1 MKRYDSVSG
10 AEDDIVQVLGYL
22 NFSSGRSDPKTLE
35 SLNRLYGRAIWGS
48 PYAGMPPWLSI
59 QQWLQDALLR
69 LAADNPAF
77 QKSSQANEVLSL
89 VWRHLLPSY
98 LDFHRD
104 LLFHQEPEAL
114 FNGFFIGRAM
124 EAILQQGA
132 PWDEVD
138 RIIPAAIQRLNDYV
152 GFRPVAVLEGRR
164 LEPYP
169 HEWVRPI
176 PLYIAGSGVTQGPYH
191 DVVEQALK
199 ILAEAN
205 PDILQRA
212 YLDLNHLDELA
223 LDPRAYDFD
232 HPVNRRPNYHFGQ
245 WDPHCIDGQGY
256 YRRFVI
262 QQVTL
267 DALLARQRQEKLPKE
282 QLLFEAAAVLAG
294 TILMA
299 SGVSGSGPNTF
310 ASTINLATLL
320 SGIAAYRDEFYDQLL
335 ERMQGPHAERLKVE
349 QGIRRQAFG
358 GARQYLNQQL
368 ARHRASQLEHV
379 QLARLFAR
387 MGNAVA
393 AKDESDFVP
402 VPAARIL
409 CRIDCLLT
417 GGSQS
422 LQQGDLKA
430 AAAVPNQILDLL
442 NRGIDCGAIVDP
454 WNILGFAGN
463 FSRFHGPESAVR
475 DHRVDDLVSLMESI
489 FSLQS
494 RIWREAAARNEE
506 ALCLTVSKQFKEIAE
521 WWRRYAAHEVPDLEA
536 TDPIES
542 FKSASLVAAA
552 LRLWHSG
559 GAAAGDVKFWA
570 PHAEM
575 FDSPKAYALVI
586 EALLEREDFVASMA
600 LLVHWLSQAE
610 KVGLQSGTVTFSVL
624 AQQWLQRLQ
633 IRLTRG
639 EKSLSLGWPLVSKFF
654 DFLEANSEAYWAPPT
669 FQLLNRKK
677 NTKPPAEAS
686 TGNGGGEI
694 EPEEDSTF
702 RAAYENFIYKD
713 STDDGLDSSLFEEES
728 ETEDELMQES
738 RRLEQHLSFL
748 NAIAQMW
755 KQVAIYPLLRT
766 TETDEANPKPT
777 DLSALKHWCDQ
788 AEINGKGLMQLLEEV
803 HGHRIPRGGSD
814 ADAMA
819 RYDRRRL
826 TKESLVDRIIGTVV
840 ETSDARFLLLAT
852 LCSSLENGDCQR
864 LESAEQLPEDDR
876 SAVRVFSHLM
886 KGDVEEV
893 KNEFPNLVRAFW
905 SKPLLYVPLSRGG
918 EPRSICE
925 VRLRRRVMTHLLT
938 WLPRAGLYYQAVELV
953 ETARHM
959 ENRNPVGNGAVTE
972 FDDLYKIAYKSLVRS
987 LIRNAYA
994 WQKQIPAKTTPLKA
1008 YENRASYPV
1017 PDAIVI
1023 DQLDEVDIKGVV
1035 EPHSDLLIPF
1045 LEHLT
1050 KVMLG
1055 SWLSHSRTLRLSIL
1069 ETVENNNAWG
1079 KLVAFIKRFGGVIF
1093 TQQFLR
1099 LSNVRAILHQ
1109 GVGAWLDH
1117 VQEDGG
1123 QTELQPLLDELEA
1136 GAVTRAEVEKQLS
1149 IVLEGI
1155 IDHYAEYRDYN
1166 STTTQSDRGEML
1178 YMLLDFLRLRVRY
1191 DRVSWNLRPVFWAH
1205 EIMVRSG
1212 CQKGAT
1218 QWRRALSERIG
1229 REAELYLDNL
1239 AKLQEKY
1246 AMRMPTVADRLS
1258 ERFIKP
1264 MTVDRMRALIRPAI
1278 RQIRLGKKTPAFDL
1292 LLQETKTLTKEP
1304 TGVGLDIP
1312 AWLLA
1317 LEEEVD
1323 QALEH
1328 ERYTRVEFNYDAAVP
1343 LRLISMSD
1351 LEDQLN
1357 TAERQTNRFLDP
1369 PTSPPPSS

>member
-1 MKRYDSVSG
+1 MKRNEPVAG
-10 AEDDIVQVLGYL
+10 ADDDLTQVLGYL
-22 NFSSGRSDPKTLE
+22 NFSSGRSDSKTLA

-59 QQWLQDALLR
+59 QQWLQDRLLR
-69 LAADNPAF
+69 LTSENATF
-77 QKSSQANEVLSL
+77 QQSSQASDVLQL
-89 VWRHLLPSY
+89 VWLHLFPAY

-124 EAILQQGA
+124 EAVLQQGP

-138 RIIPAAIQRLNDYV
+138 RIVPNAIRKLNDYV
-152 GFRPVAVLEGRR
+152 GFRPVAVLEGRK

-176 PLYIAGSGVTQGPYH
+176 PLFIKGAGVTEGPYH
-191 DVVEQALK
+191 AVVEIALR
-199 ILAEAN
+199 ILQETNA
-205 PDILQRA
+205 DILQRA
-212 YLDLNHLDELA
+212 YLDLELLDELA

-245 WDPHCIDGQGY
+245 WDPHGIDGQGY

-267 DALLARQRQEKLPKE
+267 DALLARMKQESLPE
-282 QLLFEAAAVLAG
+282 DQLLYEAAAVLAG

-299 SGVSGSGPNTF
+299 SGVSGNSPNTF
-310 ASTINLATLL
+310 PSTINLATLL

-335 ERMQGPHAERLKVE
+335 DNMRGEHAIRLRE
-349 QGIRRQAFG
+349 EEAIRRQAFG

-387 MGNAVA
+387 MGNATA

-402 VPAARIL
+402 VPAARLI
-409 CRIDCLLT
+409 CRIDCLVT
-417 GGSQS
+417 AGSQA
-422 LQQGDLKA
+422 LQQGNLKLA
-430 AAAVPNQILDLL
+430 ATIPTQIMDLL
-442 NRGIDCGAIVDP
+442 RRGIECGAVVDP

-489 FSLQS
+489 FALQS
-494 RIWREAAARNEE
+494 RIWREAAAQNDE
-506 ALCLTVSKQFKEIAE
+506 ALCQKVSEQFRTTAE
-521 WWRRYAAHEVPDLEA
+521 WWRKFAPHQVPDLEA
-536 TDPIES
+536 TDPLES
-542 FKSASLVAAA
+542 FQSASLVATA
-552 LRLWHSG
+552 LRLWHQG
-559 GAAAGDVKFWA
+559 GAASGDVKFWA
-570 PHAEM
+570 PHAEL

-600 LLVHWLSQAE
+600 LLVHWLSQAD
-610 KVGLQSGTVTFSVL
+610 KVGLQSGSTTFAVL

-633 IRLTRG
+633 HRLQQG
-639 EKSLSLGWPLVSKFF
+639 DGAGNLGWPLVSKFF
-654 DFLEANSEAYWAPPT
+654 DFLEANSDRYWSPPE
-669 FQLLNRKK
+669 FHLS
-677 NTKPPAEAS
+677 TKPRRDKSVDSAKDLAEEGEDEDAS
-686 TGNGGGEI
+686 RF
-694 EPEEDSTF
+694 DS
-702 RAAYENFIYKD
+702 AYEDVVYKD
-713 STDDGLDSSLFEEES
+713 STNDGLESSLFEEES
-728 ETEDELMQES
+728 DTEDELLEES
-738 RRLEQHLSFL
+738 RRLEQHLTFL
-748 NAIAQMW
+748 TAIAQMW
-755 KQVAIYPLLRT
+755 KQVAVSPTLQT
-766 TETDEANPKPT
+766 VDTQSNPEA
-777 DLSALKHWCDQ
+777 LMHRQIALKHWCEQ
-788 AEINGKGLMQLLEEV
+788 AALNVKGLSKLLEDV
-803 HGHRIPRGGSD
+803 HGHRIPRGGTD
-814 ADAMA
+814 ADAMS

-826 TKESLVDRIIGTVV
+826 TKESLVDRLISTIV
-840 ETSDARFLLLAT
+840 ETSDARFLMLAT
-852 LCSSLENGDCQR
+852 IIASGAENSQDPQASENG
-864 LESAEQLPEDDR
+864 LAEDDR
-876 SAVRVFSHLM
+876 LAVRVFSHLM
-886 KGDVEEV
+886 CGNTEEA
-893 KNEFPNLVRAFW
+893 KNEFPSLVTAFW
-905 SKPLLYVPLSRGG
+905 AKPLLYVPLARGG
-918 EPRSICE
+918 DPQSIST

-938 WLPRAGLYYQAVELV
+938 WLPRAGLYFQAVELV

-959 ENRNPVGNGAVTE
+959 EHNNPVGSGAVTE

-987 LIRNAYA
+987 LVRNAYG
-994 WQKQIPAKTTPLKA
+994 WQQQIRPRTSAQKA
-1008 YENRASYPV
+1008 FEDRASYP
-1017 PDAIVI
+1017 PPSEIVV
-1023 DQLDEVDIKGVV
+1023 DQLEEVDVYGIN

-1069 ETVENNNAWG
+1069 ETVENAAAW
-1079 KLVAFIKRFGGVIF
+1079 KRLVDFIKRYGGEIF

-1109 GVGAWLDH
+1109 GVDAWLDH
-1117 VQEDGG
+1117 VVEDGG
-1123 QTELQPLLDELEA
+1123 QTELQTLLDDIQA
-1136 GAVTRAEVEKQLS
+1136 GVVARAEAERQLS

-1178 YMLLDFLRLRVRY
+1178 YMFLDFLRLRVRY

-1212 CQKGAT
+1212 CHKAAG

-1229 REAELYLDNL
+1229 READLYLEHL
-1239 AKLQEKY
+1239 SKLQEKY

-1258 ERFIKP
+1258 ERFVKP
-1264 MTVDRMRALIRPAI
+1264 MTIDRMRALIRPAI
-1278 RQIRLGKKTPAFDL
+1278 RQIRLGKETPAFDML
-1292 LLQETKTLTKEP
+1292 VQETKVLTKEP
-1304 TGVGLDIP
+1304 TGVGFDIP

-1323 QALEH
+1323 RALEH
-1328 ERYTRVEFNYDAAVP
+1328 ERFVRVETNYDSAVP

-1357 TAERQTNRFLDP
+1357 SVERQNSRFLEP
-1369 PTSPPPSS
+1369 PAKE

>member
-1 MKRYDSVSG
+1 
-10 AEDDIVQVLGYL
+10 
-22 NFSSGRSDPKTLE
+22 
-35 SLNRLYGRAIWGS
+35 
-48 PYAGMPPWLSI
+48 MPPWLSI

-69 LAADNPAF
+69 LSADNPAF
-77 QKSSQANEVLSL
+77 QKSSQANEVLQL

-124 EAILQQGA
+124 EAVLQQGS

-212 YLDLNHLDELA
+212 YLDLSHLDELS

-417 GGSQS
+417 GGSQW

-639 EKSLSLGWPLVSKFF
+639 EKSSNLGWPLVSKF
-654 DFLEANSEAYWAPPT
+654 
-669 FQLLNRKK
+669 
-677 NTKPPAEAS
+677 
-686 TGNGGGEI
+686 
-694 EPEEDSTF
+694 
-702 RAAYENFIYKD
+702 
-713 STDDGLDSSLFEEES
+713 
-728 ETEDELMQES
+728 S
-738 RRLEQHLSFL
+738 RS
-748 NAIAQMW
+748 
-755 KQVAIYPLLRT
+755 
-766 TETDEANPKPT
+766 
-777 DLSALKHWCDQ
+777 
-788 AEINGKGLMQLLEEV
+788 
-803 HGHRIPRGGSD
+803 
-814 ADAMA
+814 
-819 RYDRRRL
+819 
-826 TKESLVDRIIGTVV
+826 
-840 ETSDARFLLLAT
+840 
-852 LCSSLENGDCQR
+852 
-864 LESAEQLPEDDR
+864 
-876 SAVRVFSHLM
+876 
-886 KGDVEEV
+886 
-893 KNEFPNLVRAFW
+893 
-905 SKPLLYVPLSRGG
+905 
-918 EPRSICE
+918 
-925 VRLRRRVMTHLLT
+925 
-938 WLPRAGLYYQAVELV
+938 
-953 ETARHM
+953 
-959 ENRNPVGNGAVTE
+959 
-972 FDDLYKIAYKSLVRS
+972 
-987 LIRNAYA
+987 
-994 WQKQIPAKTTPLKA
+994 
-1008 YENRASYPV
+1008 
-1017 PDAIVI
+1017 
-1023 DQLDEVDIKGVV
+1023 
-1035 EPHSDLLIPF
+1035 
-1045 LEHLT
+1045 
-1050 KVMLG
+1050 
-1055 SWLSHSRTLRLSIL
+1055 
-1069 ETVENNNAWG
+1069 
-1079 KLVAFIKRFGGVIF
+1079 
-1093 TQQFLR
+1093 
-1099 LSNVRAILHQ
+1099 
-1109 GVGAWLDH
+1109 
-1117 VQEDGG
+1117 
-1123 QTELQPLLDELEA
+1123 
-1136 GAVTRAEVEKQLS
+1136 
-1149 IVLEGI
+1149 
-1155 IDHYAEYRDYN
+1155 
-1166 STTTQSDRGEML
+1166 
-1178 YMLLDFLRLRVRY
+1178 
-1191 DRVSWNLRPVFWAH
+1191 
-1205 EIMVRSG
+1205 
-1212 CQKGAT
+1212 
-1218 QWRRALSERIG
+1218 
-1229 REAELYLDNL
+1229 
-1239 AKLQEKY
+1239 
-1246 AMRMPTVADRLS
+1246 
-1258 ERFIKP
+1258 
-1264 MTVDRMRALIRPAI
+1264 
-1278 RQIRLGKKTPAFDL
+1278 
-1292 LLQETKTLTKEP
+1292 
-1304 TGVGLDIP
+1304 
-1312 AWLLA
+1312 
-1317 LEEEVD
+1317 
-1323 QALEH
+1323 
-1328 ERYTRVEFNYDAAVP
+1328 
-1343 LRLISMSD
+1343 
-1351 LEDQLN
+1351 
-1357 TAERQTNRFLDP
+1357 
-1369 PTSPPPSS
+1369 